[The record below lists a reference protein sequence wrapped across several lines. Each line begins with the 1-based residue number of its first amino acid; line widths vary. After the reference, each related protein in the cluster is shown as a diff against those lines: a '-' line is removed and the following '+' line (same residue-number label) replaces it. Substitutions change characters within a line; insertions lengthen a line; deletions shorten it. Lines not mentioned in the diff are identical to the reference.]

1 MPELALADG
10 TRLPYELKRSSK
22 RRSIGLRISE
32 QGLVVSI
39 PQRLSLRE
47 LEALLYSKLDW
58 IQQKVQ
64 QQAAAKVPALSW
76 QHGETLWLL
85 GNSLP
90 LYLATDSRNRAISCD
105 GSRIDVRL
113 TNISDSAMIKR
124 RVTQWY
130 KQQALVDF
138 SRRTELLVQKL
149 GLPMPPIAL
158 SSARSRW
165 GSCNSKGEIRL
176 NWRLIQAPPH
186 IIQYVIAHEL
196 AHLKEMNHSARFWA
210 IVARLFPSYRDAEA
224 ELRQLSRQLHRI
236 D

>member
-22 RRSIGLRISE
+22 RRSIGLRIGD

-47 LEALLYSKLDW
+47 LDALLQSKRDW
-58 IQQKVQ
+58 IQQKVR
-64 QQAAAKVPALSW
+64 QQAAAKVPAMHW
-76 QHGETLWLL
+76 QDGETLWLL
-85 GNSLP
+85 GSALP
-90 LYLATDSRNRAISCD
+90 LSVAADSRNRAIHSD
-105 GSRIDVRL
+105 GSRVDVRL
-113 TNISDSAMIKR
+113 TDIGDTAMIKR

-130 KQQALVDF
+130 KQLALVDF

-149 GLPMPPIAL
+149 GLPTPPIAL

-210 IVARLFPSYRDAEA
+210 IVAQLFPRYREAEA

>member
-22 RRSIGLRISE
+22 RRSIGLRISD

-47 LEALLYSKLDW
+47 LESLLQSKRDW
-58 IQQKVQ
+58 IQEKIQ
-64 QQAAAKVPALSW
+64 QQAAAKVPALRW
-76 QHGETLWLL
+76 QNGETLWLL
-85 GNSLP
+85 GNPIP
-90 LYLATDSRNRAISCD
+90 LYLAADSRNRAINYD
-105 GSRIDVRL
+105 GSRMDVRL
-113 TNISDSAMIKR
+113 TDISDSAMIKR

-196 AHLKEMNHSARFWA
+196 AHLKEMNHSSRFWA

>member
-1 MPELALADG
+1 MPELTLADG

-47 LEALLYSKLDW
+47 LEALLQSKRDW
-58 IQQKVQ
+58 IQEKVQ
-64 QQAAAKVPALSW
+64 QQVAAKVPAMRW
-76 QHGETLWLL
+76 QHGENLWLL
-85 GNSLP
+85 GSPMP
-90 LYLATDSRNRAISCD
+90 LYLAADSRNRAISCD
-105 GSRIDVRL
+105 GSRIDVCL
-113 TNISDSAMIKR
+113 TDITDSAMIKR

-130 KQQALVDF
+130 KQQALADF
-138 SRRTELLVQKL
+138 SRRTELLIQKL
-149 GLPMPPIAL
+149 GLPTPPITL

-196 AHLKEMNHSARFWA
+196 AHLKEMNHSSRFWA
-210 IVARLFPSYRDAEA
+210 IVAQLFPSYRHAEA